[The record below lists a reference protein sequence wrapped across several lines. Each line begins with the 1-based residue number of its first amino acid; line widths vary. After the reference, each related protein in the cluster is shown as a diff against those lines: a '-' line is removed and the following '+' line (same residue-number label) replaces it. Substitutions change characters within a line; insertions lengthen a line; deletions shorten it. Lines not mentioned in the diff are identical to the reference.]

1 MGCLCLA
8 KTPTTKNKTF
18 PASKTTLFDS
28 NVQKLNKNPTKFP
41 SNELTSLDNNHQ
53 ELQNFN
59 LLSQKNLQRAY
70 QKYSQPNGVVARDI
84 NAPHENP
91 KH

>member
-1 MGCLCLA
+1 MGCLCSA
-8 KTPTTKNKTF
+8 KTPTTKEKAC
-18 PASKTTLFDS
+18 PASKTTFFD
-28 NVQKLNKNPTKFP
+28 
-41 SNELTSLDNNHQ
+41 SNELTSFDNNHQ
-53 ELQNFN
+53 EPPNLN
-59 LLSQKNLQRAY
+59 LLSQKNLLRAY

>member
-1 MGCLCLA
+1 MGCLCSA
-8 KTPTTKNKTF
+8 KTPTTKEKAC
-18 PASKTTLFDS
+18 PASKTTFFDS
-28 NVQKLNKNPTKFP
+28 NVQKQNKNSMKFP
-41 SNELTSLDNNHQ
+41 SNELTSFDNNHQ
-53 ELQNFN
+53 EPPNLN
-59 LLSQKNLQRAY
+59 LLSQKNLLRAY